1 MTETVISNKEKT
13 KKSKIKQS
21 KQENSKAIGKNK
33 GKNKGLWTRDFTII
47 TIGSVISMLGNSLVG
62 FAMSLMVLDYTSS
75 SMLYAIYIVTFTLPQ
90 LVLPIVSGA
99 ILDRFSRKKMI
110 YTLDFISAGIYL
122 TMAILLWRGVF
133 NFVLF
138 AVICFVLGAINST
151 YMVAYDSFYPLLI
164 PKGYYQKAYSISGML
179 ETMTA
184 VMVPVATVIYN
195 KIGIAPLMILN
206 AVTFLAAAIFET
218 QISQTEEYIEKQ
230 ANETKRLMAGEN
242 DTEKSASIKRTLG
255 DIKEGLKYL
264 KSEKGLLAIT
274 CYFFFSMMVSGS
286 ENVIALPF
294 YKNHF
299 TNGEYIFILVTGMML
314 FGRVVGGG
322 VHYKTKIPPRY
333 KYRLAMCIYI
343 IVNTID
349 GIFMFLPIKIAVII
363 SFINGMCGVTSYTIR
378 ISSTQNYVPDEKK
391 GRFNGIFLLLTTV
404 GSLLGQIISGALGE
418 IMDARLAHLAI
429 SVIALAMALVLIG
442 GNRKEVE
449 KIYNT
454 DN

>member
-1 MTETVISNKEKT
+1 MTECTISETKQQNK
-13 KKSKIKQS
+13 KK
-21 KQENSKAIGKNK
+21 ET
-33 GKNKGLWTRDFTII
+33 LWTRDFTII

-75 SMLYAIYIVTFTLPQ
+75 SMLYAIYIVTFTFPQ
-90 LVLPIVSGA
+90 LVTPIVSGA

-110 YTLDFISAGIYL
+110 YTLDFISAGIYI
-122 TMAILLWRGVF
+122 TMAVLLWRGWF
-133 NFVLF
+133 NFILF

-164 PKGYYQKAYSISGML
+164 PKGFYQKAYSISGML

-184 VMVPVATVIYN
+184 VMVPAATVIYN
-195 KIGIAPLMILN
+195 MIGIAPLMILN

-218 QISQTEEYIEKQ
+218 QIRQKEEYIETQ
-230 ANETKRLMAGEN
+230 AKNLEESESDKK
-242 DTEKSASIKRTLG
+242 KSSVKRTLS
-255 DIKEGLKYL
+255 DIKEGLKFL

-286 ENVIALPF
+286 ENVIALPY

-299 TNGEYIFILVTGMML
+299 KNGEYIFIIVTGMML

-322 VHYKTKIPPRY
+322 IHYKTKIPAKY
-333 KYRLAMCIYI
+333 KYRMAMIIYM
-343 IVNTID
+343 IVNIVD
-349 GIFMFLPIKIAVII
+349 GIFMFLPIKLAMMVC
-363 SFINGMCGVTSYTIR
+363 FINGMCGVTSYTIR

-391 GRFNGIFLLLTTV
+391 GRFNGIFILLTTV
-404 GSLLGQIISGALGE
+404 GSLIGQITSGALGE
-418 IMDARLAHLAI
+418 IMDARLAHLGI
-429 SVIALAMALVLIG
+429 SALALIMAFIFIG
-442 GNRKEVE
+442 GNHKEVSS
-449 KIYNT
+449 IYNT